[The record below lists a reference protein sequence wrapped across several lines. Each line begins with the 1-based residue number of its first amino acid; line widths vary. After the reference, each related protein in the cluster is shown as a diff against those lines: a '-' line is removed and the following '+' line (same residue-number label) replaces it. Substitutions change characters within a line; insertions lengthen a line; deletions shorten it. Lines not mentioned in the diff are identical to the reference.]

1 MTMGNI
7 RGHLAFI
14 SNHHIKHISKIDCW
28 TTQLGARVRI
38 TVPES
43 CSAHTIHQLCHQS
56 SIQQLTHTKTVNA
69 GIQRHP
75 HCVFHHFLIVV
86 KYCQSMCQTLPA
98 NTHYFD
104 IYSAKP
110 TMWII
115 RDLHCNGQFQA
126 HIHSTHPTDISQL
139 CIYAYDRI
147 AMFTIGGIYAAFDGS
162 YTDTHEL
169 CIQLLDAANAT
180 VNDCQLHAH
189 AHTAREHKRRLYRSI
204 KRTT

>member
-1 MTMGNI
+1 MTIGNI
-7 RGHLAFI
+7 RGHLASI

-56 SIQQLTHTKTVNA
+56 SVQQLTHT
-69 GIQRHP
+69 QRLSTQASNDILTP
-75 HCVFHHFLIVV
+75 
-86 KYCQSMCQTLPA
+86 MCQTLPA

-126 HIHSTHPTDISQL
+126 HIHSTHPTNISQL

-189 AHTAREHKRRLYRSI
+189 AHTARLHKRRLYRSI

>member
-75 HCVFHHFLIVV
+75 H
-86 KYCQSMCQTLPA
+86 S
-98 NTHYFD
+98 
-104 IYSAKP
+104 KP

-126 HIHSTHPTDISQL
+126 HIHSTHSTDISQL

-180 VNDCQLHAH
+180 VNDCKLHAH
-189 AHTAREHKRRLYRSI
+189 AHTAREHKRRLYRST